1 MPLGSSKTTTHPQR
15 TICGVGVEFYSI
27 MFGDLY
33 DPTAIPG
40 AWQKFWAEFPKSDLS
55 DSYESWGVSTPIEGS
70 QGQLRY
76 IAGVEVAADYVAPN
90 GFELITIPTGNYLEV
105 THSGPISTL
114 AQSYGEAYGVV
125 FPSTGLEMRPGQH
138 LELYDESLMPMDDNY
153 EMKILIP
160 VN

>member
-1 MPLGSSKTTTHPQR
+1 MPLGSNQVNQHPKR
-15 TICGVGVEFYSI
+15 TVCGIAVDIYSI
-27 MFGDLY
+27 VIPDKY

-40 AWQKFWAEFPKSDLS
+40 AWQKFWGEFPKSDLS

-76 IAGVEVAADYVAPN
+76 VAGVEVAADYVAPS
-90 GFELITIPTGNYLEV
+90 GFELVTIQPGNYLEV
-105 THSGPISTL
+105 THTGPISTL

-125 FPSTGLEMRPGQH
+125 FPSTGLEMRAGQH
-138 LELYDESLMPMDDNY
+138 LELYDERLKPMDDNY

-160 VN
+160 VK

>member
-1 MPLGSSKTTTHPQR
+1 MPLGSNQVNQHPQR
-15 TICGVGVEFYSI
+15 TVCGIAVDIYSI
-27 MFGDLY
+27 VIPEKY

-76 IAGVEVAADYVAPN
+76 VAGVEVAADYVAPS
-90 GFELITIPTGNYLEV
+90 GFELVTIHPGNYLEV
-105 THSGPISTL
+105 THTGPISTL

-125 FPSTGLEMRPGQH
+125 FPSTGLEMRAGQH
-138 LELYDESLMPMDDNY
+138 LELYDERLKPMDDNY

-160 VN
+160 VK